1 MGKRTGETDFAEIG
15 DQRINKMLDFSKIRT
30 KEEYFDA
37 VRDLLRN
44 TPSQTADNPNI
55 GRNLLSHIE
64 ELYEESNAKEKIAEQ
79 KQEELDALRKAQ
91 LLEAQ
96 RSKKSRE
103 ADERKT
109 HRRTREANKRTV
121 AQWRRGKFR
130 RMDIRSVDT
139 KRRSLFSQKNL
150 ITRRDIRLKN
160 INVVLCKNQIKRYKD
175 INTGKWVKNPFKNR
189 R

>member
-30 KEEYFDA
+30 KDEYFDA

-96 RSKKSRE
+96 RNKKSRE

-109 HRRTREANKRTV
+109 HKITREVNRRNV
-121 AQWRRGKFR
+121 ARWRNRMGKSDLRG
-130 RMDIRSVDT
+130 IDT

-160 INVVLCKNQIKRYKD
+160 IKVVLCKNQIKRYKD